1 MTYSFNLSNGF
12 TPVTVPTGNI
22 KTTYS
27 LGLVGRNTTDY
38 GLTIA
43 KNTVHHLENFAHTS
57 APSGSP
63 LVGQLWYD
71 SSESLIRVYD
81 GSDWKRST
89 SIPVQSGNT
98 HLSGNLVA
106 GTAYFNT
113 NHDQLFVYDGN
124 DFQPAVLPGG
134 NVTNAFDGDVG
145 VGSRYGAKVETLYLT
160 EQGDPTP
167 KAVMAIKYV
176 HNGTSNQGYAG
187 NDNETVMA
195 ILSDHDSFAVANTDP
210 YYAQLANDV
219 GGIGVT
225 IGKGLTLRSDYAD
238 STVENANVATY
249 ASFSDAIDTASPFVS
264 NTTVISGGDIFH
276 WKRDLIPGQT
286 ETYNIGSNS
295 AKYNEMH
302 VADIVLGGASAGS
315 MTFNTTGVTIGTLST
330 PASHIYAQDLTVKG
344 DLNMVGVNELGT
356 VSDPVESAVIT
367 DLTLTTGTIST
378 TASNNTDIA
387 NKLFVDNAIS
397 VAALDYVQLSGT
409 DTQTI
414 TYNTTFNTPS
424 AVQFNSISG
433 ASATF
438 SGTVS
443 GGTLTDGAM
452 NITSGAITGGTSAT
466 FSGAVSGGTGSF
478 GGTLTGGTVTDGTLS
493 INSGSIT
500 SGVAATFSG
509 TLTSGT
515 VTDGT
520 MSING
525 GAISGGVSA
534 IFSGTVTADTFSGVA
549 TEAQYADLAEIY
561 SADAEYEP
569 GTVVKIGGD
578 AEITQTTEHADVDVF
593 GVISTAPAYL
603 MNKDAEGLPVALQ
616 GRVPVKVIGKIK
628 KGERLV
634 SSDVPGVAWALG
646 DDAYN
651 SRAIIGRALQS
662 KEDGDAG
669 VIEAVIGVK

>member
-1 MTYSFNLSNGF
+1 
-12 TPVTVPTGNI
+12 
-22 KTTYS
+22 
-27 LGLVGRNTTDY
+27 
-38 GLTIA
+38 
-43 KNTVHHLENFAHTS
+43 
-57 APSGSP
+57 
-63 LVGQLWYD
+63 
-71 SSESLIRVYD
+71 VYD
-81 GSDWKRST
+81 GS
-89 SIPVQSGNT
+89 
-98 HLSGNLVA
+98 
-106 GTAYFNT
+106 
-113 NHDQLFVYDGN
+113 

-176 HNGTSNQGYAG
+176 HNGTSNQGYAD
-187 NDNETVMA
+187 NDHETVMA

-210 YYAQLANDV
+210 YYDQLANDV

-225 IGKGLTLRSDYAD
+225 IGKGLTLRGDYAD
-238 STVENANVATY
+238 STVENANVSTY

-315 MTFNTTGVTIGTLST
+315 MTFNTTGVTIGSLAT

-344 DLNMVGVNELGT
+344 DLNMVGINEFGT

-367 DLTLTTGTIST
+367 DLTLTSGTIST
-378 TASNNTDIA
+378 TASNNTDIT

-397 VAALDYVQLSGT
+397 VAALDYVQLSGSG
-409 DTQTI
+409 TQTI

-452 NITSGAITGGTSAT
+452 SINSGAITGGTSAT

-478 GGTLTGGTVTDGTLS
+478 GGTLTG
-493 INSGSIT
+493 
-500 SGVAATFSG
+500 
-509 TLTSGT
+509 GT

-616 GRVPVKVIGKIK
+616 GRVPVKVIGKIR

>member
-113 NHDQLFVYDGN
+113 NHDQLFVYDGS

-176 HNGTSNQGYAG
+176 HNGTSNQGYAD
-187 NDNETVMA
+187 NDHETVMA

-210 YYAQLANDV
+210 YYDQLANDV

-225 IGKGLTLRSDYAD
+225 IGKGLTLRGDYAD
-238 STVENANVATY
+238 STVENANVSTY

-315 MTFNTTGVTIGTLST
+315 MTFNTTGVTIGSLAT

-344 DLNMVGVNELGT
+344 DLNMVGINEFGT

-367 DLTLTTGTIST
+367 DLTLTSGTIST
-378 TASNNTDIA
+378 TASNNTDIT

-397 VAALDYVQLSGT
+397 VAALDYVQLSGSG
-409 DTQTI
+409 TQTI

-452 NITSGAITGGTSAT
+452 SINSGAITGGTSAT

-478 GGTLTGGTVTDGTLS
+478 GGTLTG
-493 INSGSIT
+493 
-500 SGVAATFSG
+500 
-509 TLTSGT
+509 GT

-616 GRVPVKVIGKIK
+616 GRVPVKVIGKIR

>member
-1 MTYSFNLSNGF
+1 
-12 TPVTVPTGNI
+12 
-22 KTTYS
+22 
-27 LGLVGRNTTDY
+27 
-38 GLTIA
+38 
-43 KNTVHHLENFAHTS
+43 
-57 APSGSP
+57 
-63 LVGQLWYD
+63 
-71 SSESLIRVYD
+71 
-81 GSDWKRST
+81 
-89 SIPVQSGNT
+89 
-98 HLSGNLVA
+98 
-106 GTAYFNT
+106 
-113 NHDQLFVYDGN
+113 
-124 DFQPAVLPGG
+124 
-134 NVTNAFDGDVG
+134 
-145 VGSRYGAKVETLYLT
+145 
-160 EQGDPTP
+160 
-167 KAVMAIKYV
+167 
-176 HNGTSNQGYAG
+176 
-187 NDNETVMA
+187 
-195 ILSDHDSFAVANTDP
+195 
-210 YYAQLANDV
+210 
-219 GGIGVT
+219 
-225 IGKGLTLRSDYAD
+225 
-238 STVENANVATY
+238 
-249 ASFSDAIDTASPFVS
+249 
-264 NTTVISGGDIFH
+264 
-276 WKRDLIPGQT
+276 
-286 ETYNIGSNS
+286 
-295 AKYNEMH
+295 
-302 VADIVLGGASAGS
+302 
-315 MTFNTTGVTIGTLST
+315 MTFNTTGVTIGSLAT

-344 DLNMVGVNELGT
+344 DLNMVGINEFGT

-367 DLTLTTGTIST
+367 DLTLTSGTIST
-378 TASNNTDIA
+378 TASNNTDIT

-397 VAALDYVQLSGT
+397 VAALDYVQLSGSG
-409 DTQTI
+409 TQTI

-478 GGTLTGGTVTDGTLS
+478 GGTLTG
-493 INSGSIT
+493 
-500 SGVAATFSG
+500 
-509 TLTSGT
+509 GT

-616 GRVPVKVIGKIK
+616 GRVPVKVIGKIR

>member
-113 NHDQLFVYDGN
+113 NHDQLFVYDGS

-176 HNGTSNQGYAG
+176 HNGTSNQGYAD
-187 NDNETVMA
+187 NDHETVMA

-210 YYAQLANDV
+210 YYDQLANDV

-225 IGKGLTLRSDYAD
+225 IGKGLTLRGDYAD
-238 STVENANVATY
+238 STVENANVSTY

-315 MTFNTTGVTIGTLST
+315 MTFNTTGVTIGSLAT

-344 DLNMVGVNELGT
+344 DLNMVGINEFGT

-367 DLTLTTGTIST
+367 DLTLTSGTIST
-378 TASNNTDIA
+378 TASNNTDIT

-397 VAALDYVQLSGT
+397 VAALDYVQLSGSG
-409 DTQTI
+409 TQTI

-452 NITSGAITGGTSAT
+452 SINSGAITGGTSAT

-478 GGTLTGGTVTDGTLS
+478 GGTLTG
-493 INSGSIT
+493 
-500 SGVAATFSG
+500 
-509 TLTSGT
+509 GT

-616 GRVPVKVIGKIK
+616 GRVPVKVIGKIR

-634 SSDVPGVAWALG
+634 SSAVPGVAWALG

>member
-57 APSGSP
+57 APSGTP

-113 NHDQLFVYDGN
+113 NHDQLFVYDGSG
-124 DFQPAVLPGG
+124 FQPAVLPGG

-145 VGSRYGAKVETLYLT
+145 VGSRYGAKVETLYLS

-225 IGKGLTLRSDYAD
+225 IGKGLTLRGDYAD

-367 DLTLTTGTIST
+367 DLTLTSGTIST
-378 TASNNTDIA
+378 TATNNTDIA

-409 DTQTI
+409 GTQTI

-478 GGTLTGGTVTDGTLS
+478 GGTLTG
-493 INSGSIT
+493 
-500 SGVAATFSG
+500 
-509 TLTSGT
+509 GT

-616 GRVPVKVIGKIK
+616 GRVPVKVIGKIS

-646 DDAYN
+646 NDAYD

-662 KEDGDAG
+662 KEDGDPG

>member
-113 NHDQLFVYDGN
+113 NHDQLFVYDGSG
-124 DFQPAVLPGG
+124 FQPAVLPGG

-145 VGSRYGAKVETLYLT
+145 VGSRYGAKVETLYLS

-225 IGKGLTLRSDYAD
+225 IGKGLTLRGDYAD
-238 STVENANVATY
+238 STVENANVSTY

-344 DLNMVGVNELGT
+344 DLNMVGINEFGT

-367 DLTLTTGTIST
+367 DLTLTSGTIST

-409 DTQTI
+409 GTQTI

-438 SGTVS
+438 SGQVS
-443 GGTLTDGAM
+443 AGTLTDGSM
-452 NITSGAITGGTSAT
+452 SINSGAITGGTSAT

-478 GGTLTGGTVTDGTLS
+478 GGTLTG
-493 INSGSIT
+493 
-500 SGVAATFSG
+500 
-509 TLTSGT
+509 GT

-646 DDAYN
+646 DDAYD

-662 KEDGDAG
+662 KEDGDTG

>member
-38 GLTIA
+38 GLTVA

-71 SSESLIRVYD
+71 SSENLIRVYD

-89 SIPVQSGNT
+89 SIPVQSGNA

-106 GTAYFNT
+106 GTAYFNS
-113 NHDQLFVYDGN
+113 NHDQLFVYDGTE
-124 DFQPAVLPGG
+124 FQPAVLPGG
-134 NVTNAFDGDVG
+134 NVTNAYDGDVG

-176 HNGTSNQGYAG
+176 HNGTVNQGYAG

-195 ILSDHDSFAVANTDP
+195 ILSDHDAFAVANTDP
-210 YYAQLANDV
+210 YYTQLANDV

-225 IGKGLTLRSDYAD
+225 VGKGLTLRGDYAD
-238 STVENANVATY
+238 STVENANVSTY

-286 ETYNIGSNS
+286 ETYDIGSS
-295 AKYNEMH
+295 GAKYNDMH
-302 VADIVLGGASAGS
+302 VANIILGGASQGS
-315 MTFNTTGVTIGTLST
+315 LTFTGSSVTIGTSSA
-330 PASHIYAQDLTVKG
+330 PASHIYTDDLTVKG
-344 DLNMVGVNELGT
+344 DLNMIGINALGT
-356 VSDPVESAVIT
+356 SGDPVETAVIT
-367 DLTLTTGTIST
+367 DLTLTSGTIST

-397 VAALDYVQLSGT
+397 VAALDYVQLSGSG
-409 DTQTI
+409 TQTI
-414 TYNTTFNTPS
+414 TYNTTFNTPN

-433 ASATF
+433 SSGTF
-438 SGTVS
+438 SGS
-443 GGTLTDGAM
+443 
-452 NITSGAITGGTSAT
+452 
-466 FSGAVSGGTGSF
+466 
-478 GGTLTGGTVTDGTLS
+478 LTGGTVTDGVLS
-493 INSGSIT
+493 INNGAIT
-500 SGVAATFSG
+500 NGTSASFSG
-509 TLTSGT
+509 TVQASTIS
-515 VTDGT
+515 DGT
-520 MSING
+520 MNING
-525 GAISGGVSA
+525 GAITNGVSA

-549 TEAQYADLAEIY
+549 TEAQYADLAEVY
-561 SADAEYEP
+561 SADADYEP
-569 GTVVKIGGD
+569 GTVVKLGGD
-578 AEITQTTEHADVDVF
+578 AEITMTTSHADTDVF

-616 GRVPVKVIGKIK
+616 GRVPVNVIGAVK

-646 DDAYN
+646 DDEYDA
-651 SRAIIGRALQS
+651 RAIIGRALQS
-662 KEDGDAG
+662 KDDGDVG
-669 VIEAVIGVK
+669 IIEAVIGVK

>member
-81 GSDWKRST
+81 GSNWKRST

-113 NHDQLFVYDGN
+113 NHDQLFVYDGSG
-124 DFQPAVLPGG
+124 FQPAVLPGG

-145 VGSRYGAKVETLYLT
+145 VGSRYGAKVETLYLK
-160 EQGDPTP
+160 EQGHPTP

-187 NDNETVMA
+187 NDHETVMA
-195 ILSDHDSFAVANTDP
+195 ILSDHDSFAVDNTDP
-210 YYAQLANDV
+210 YYDQLANDV
-219 GGIGVT
+219 GGIGAT
-225 IGKGLTLRSDYAD
+225 IGKGLTLRGDYAD

-286 ETYNIGSNS
+286 ETYNIGSNG

-315 MTFNTTGVTIGTLST
+315 MTFNTTGVTIGSLAT

-344 DLNMVGVNELGT
+344 DLNMVGINEFGT

-367 DLTLTTGTIST
+367 NLTLTTGTIST

-409 DTQTI
+409 GTQTI

-438 SGTVS
+438 SGQVS
-443 GGTLTDGAM
+443 AGTLTDGTM
-452 NITSGAITGGTSAT
+452 SINSGAISGGTSAT
-466 FSGAVSGGTGSF
+466 FSSTVT
-478 GGTLTGGTVTDGTLS
+478 GGTL
-493 INSGSIT
+493 
-500 SGVAATFSG
+500 
-509 TLTSGT
+509 
-515 VTDGT
+515 TDGT
-520 MSING
+520 MSINS
-525 GAISGGVSA
+525 GAITGGVSA

-561 SADAEYEP
+561 SADADYEP

-578 AEITQTTEHADVDVF
+578 AEITQTSEHADTDVF
-593 GVISTAPAYL
+593 GVISTTPAYL

-616 GRVPVKVIGKIK
+616 GRVPVKVIGKVK

-646 DDAYN
+646 NDAYD

>member
-38 GLTIA
+38 GLTLA
-43 KNTVHHLENFAHTS
+43 KNAVHHLENFAHTS

-63 LVGQLWYD
+63 LVGQIWYD
-71 SSESLIRVYD
+71 SSESVIRVYD

-89 SIPVQSGNT
+89 SIPVQSGNA

-106 GTAYFNT
+106 GTAYFNS
-113 NHDQLFVYDGN
+113 NHDQLFVYDGS

-176 HNGTSNQGYAG
+176 HNGADNQGYAG

-195 ILSDHDSFAVANTDP
+195 IFSDHVAFAVANTDP
-210 YYAQLANDV
+210 YYNQLANDV

-225 IGKGLTLRSDYAD
+225 VGKGLTLRGDYAD
-238 STVENANVATY
+238 STVENANVSTY

-286 ETYNIGSNS
+286 ETYDIGSPS
-295 AKYNEMH
+295 AKYNDMH
-302 VADIVLGGASAGS
+302 VANIILGGASQGS
-315 MTFNTTGVTIGTLST
+315 LTFSGSSVNIGTSSA
-330 PASHIYAQDLTVKG
+330 PASHIFTEDLTVKG
-344 DLNMVGVNELGT
+344 DLNMVGINALGT
-356 VSDPVESAVIT
+356 VSDPVEAAVIT
-367 DLTLTTGTIST
+367 DLTLASGTISATAT
-378 TASNNTDIA
+378 TNTDIA

-397 VAALDYVQLSGT
+397 VAALDYVQLSGSG
-409 DTQTI
+409 TQTI
-414 TYNTTFNTPS
+414 TFNTTFNTPS
-424 AVQFNSISG
+424 AVQFNGISG
-433 ASATF
+433 ASASM
-438 SGTVS
+438 SGTV
-443 GGTLTDGAM
+443 
-452 NITSGAITGGTSAT
+452 
-466 FSGAVSGGTGSF
+466 
-478 GGTLTGGTVTDGTLS
+478 TGGTVTDGVL
-493 INSGSIT
+493 
-500 SGVAATFSG
+500 
-509 TLTSGT
+509 
-515 VTDGT
+515 
-520 MSING
+520 SING
-525 GAISGGVSA
+525 GAITGGTNGTFSGTVTGATLTDGTASINGGAITGGVSA

-549 TEAQYADLAEIY
+549 TEAQYADLAEVY
-561 SADAEYEP
+561 SADADYEP

-578 AEITQTTEHADVDVF
+578 AEITMTTSHADTDVF

-616 GRVPVKVIGKIK
+616 GRVPVSVIGAVK

-634 SSDVPGVAWALG
+634 SSDVPGIAWALG
-646 DDAYN
+646 DDKYD
-651 SRAIIGRALQS
+651 SRAIIGRALHS
-662 KEDGDAG
+662 KEDGDVG
-669 VIEAVIGVK
+669 IVEAVIGVK